1 MATRTIIYTPLL
13 AAGLAGAALF
23 AYSVYATQGSG
34 TLAQAP
40 MNIQANI
47 KPAFIMAVDD
57 SGSMSFQVLMGGFD
71 GAACWSGDS
80 FYSGTTPND
89 VNKSGCSE
97 SASSYWYVI
106 PSDGY
111 RVSRAGRAIP
121 PVDGLGFA
129 RSAEVN
135 RSYFDPHVA
144 YEPWLNGDGTAY
156 THSDTDSDG
165 NASPVAARVDPRSN
179 NPKFD
184 LTSLVKE
191 SASSYRFELRKG
203 MVLPKGMQYYT
214 TSSCGGMGSNS
225 SLRNKWIELTAPLT
239 VSATCTVGLSYFPAV
254 FYLPT
259 GAAAPGGYI
268 DTVVAPDGA
277 NRVLGGR
284 AKAVGAC
291 GQGCD
296 MYRYEIRPNN
306 YSDPAAYQAAI
317 RNFANWFSYYG
328 NRNLAMVAAMT
339 RSMIDVRDMR
349 VGYFAINDVSG
360 EDPKV
365 QMRDMTVQADKVA
378 LFGDLHGLVASGGT
392 PNLKAVNHIGKQF
405 MRTDE
410 GAPIVNQ
417 CQKNSGMLFTDGY
430 SNAGSPGADAITGL
444 GIPFD
449 PTPKDSLAAIA
460 TKYYQATLRTGA
472 GFPTG
477 KVRVPEACSTLPPG
491 SIEWKRLDC
500 NTNLHM
506 NLYGITLGARGV
518 LFNPDLNRDPYTD
531 ASIYGHWPSH
541 SNDNPSTVDDL
552 WHATVNT
559 RGEYINA
566 SSPVEITTAMRRVLA
581 SAGGGSTPSGS
592 LGLTGARIGDGSFTV
607 TPSYTARNESTDWH
621 SNLLAQT
628 VTSNVLTGEATFTK
642 LWEATDP
649 GKIPIHGSRNIYR
662 AKNQATG
669 VKPKVQPF
677 DTSNVT
683 LDDFCVSSDPL
694 ARCSKSGST
703 NGISG
708 SSSRLKLNLV
718 DIVNYLRGDQ
728 SAEVQNNGKL
738 RDRTTRLGDIVNST
752 PVVVSPYTDHGYRSL
767 RTVSG
772 VGSYAYPFISSYETF
787 LAAKKTADKPVVFA
801 GANDGMLH
809 AFDGKTGTEL
819 FGFIPATALGHMG
832 NLLFPYASADKENQV
847 FSHTFYVDGPVTV
860 SDAYLGSDWKT
871 VLVGTAGAG
880 GRGVFG
886 LDVTTPGSFAGGNV
900 LWEINDKVSD
910 ADIKGDIGHVLGKP
924 VIVPVINGATTSWKA
939 IFGNGY
945 NSNRQD
951 AVLFVVDIA
960 TGAVTRI
967 KAEESSRASV
977 ANGLGNIVVLDRWIG
992 DAKGSGQQT
1001 GGDGFADTVY
1011 AADQNGAVWKFD
1023 LRDNSVPS
1031 DPFFVATDAN
1041 SGGTRQPILGGLEA
1055 AAGPGGAVM
1064 LYFGTGSFSF
1074 DGDKTDTQLQ
1084 SVYGVLDRGANV
1096 SRSELLQQTITEVSG
1111 ERKLTDASIGSSP
1124 GWYIN
1129 LAIGSARKGE
1139 RVIGYP
1145 RVESG
1150 VVFITTYEPQSTAD
1164 CAGDGFNRIYGVYA
1178 LSGGSAMSSV
1188 RFGSPTGSSPGTGAN
1203 GFVLETGGSAPV
1215 KDVAVLSTPRLQP
1228 LPVTATA
1235 AEQAAALA
1243 ARCSMIVQVAGAP
1256 PMYMPRQCGRQSW
1269 RQVR

>member
-1 MATRTIIYTPLL
+1 MATRTTVYISLL
-13 AAGLAGAALF
+13 ATCLTGAAF
-23 AYSVYATQGSG
+23 FTYSVYATQGSG

-57 SGSMSFQVLMGGFD
+57 SGSMTFQTMFPGQD
-71 GAACWSGDS
+71 GQACWDTTRQS
-80 FYSGTTPND
+80 FFDANGKLNTTG
-89 VNKSGCSE
+89 SCS
-97 SASSYWYVI
+97 YVHVVPGPRI
-106 PSDGY
+106 DT
-111 RVSRAGRAIP
+111 GRYGIP
-121 PVDGLGFA
+121 PLDSLGFA
-129 RSAEVN
+129 RSSEYN
-135 RSYFDPHVA
+135 PSYFDPNVT
-144 YEPWLNGDGTAY
+144 YEPWVGSDISPYPDASVSSTRIHPGQAASVDLFAPYFSTAS
-156 THSDTDSDG
+156 T
-165 NASPVAARVDPRSN
+165 NAFRIQ
-179 NPKFD
+179 
-184 LTSLVKE
+184 
-191 SASSYRFELRKG
+191 KG
-203 MVLPKGMQYYT
+203 MVIPAGTRYRD
-214 TSSCGGMGSNS
+214 GSVYQNHAGITWNGS
-225 SLRNKWIELTAPLT
+225 AKNIYIEHIP
-239 VSATCTVGLSYFPAV
+239 AT
-254 FYLPT
+254 FYLKYSADSDPL
-259 GAAAPGGYI
+259 PVGYVHA
-268 DTVVAPDGA
+268 D
-277 NRVLGGR
+277 RVR
-284 AKAVGAC
+284 VSNAC
-291 GQGCD
+291 GAGCD
-296 MYRYEIRPNN
+296 MWRYRPSSAE
-306 YSDPAAYQAAI
+306 AKQ
-317 RNFANWFSYYG
+317 NFANWFSFYG
-328 NRNLAMVAAMT
+328 NRNRAMVAGMT
-339 RSMIDVRDMR
+339 RAMADIRDMR
-349 VGYFAINDVSG
+349 VGYVTINGSKPA
-360 EDPKV
+360 ELP
-365 QMRDMTVQADKVA
+365 MRDLTTQADKSLLYA
-378 LFGDLHGLVASGGT
+378 SMLELGASGGT
-392 PNLKAVNHIGKQF
+392 PNRQAVDYIGKQF
-405 MRTDE
+405 MRTDA
-410 GAPIVNQ
+410 GAPVQNQ

-430 SNAGSPGADAITGL
+430 SNGGGPLAPAITGL

-449 PTPKDSLAAIA
+449 PTPENSMAAIA
-460 TKYYQATLRTGA
+460 TKYYQTTLRTGT

-477 KVRVPEACSTLPPG
+477 KVRIPEACSTLPAD
-491 SIEWKRLDC
+491 SIERRRLDC
-500 NTNLHM
+500 NPNLHM
-506 NLYGITLGARGV
+506 NFFGITLGARGN
-518 LFNPDLNRDPYTD
+518 LFDPDIEKDPYTD
-531 ASIYGHWPSH
+531 STVYGKWPGRE
-541 SNDNPSTVDDL
+541 NDNPSTVDDI
-552 WHATVNT
+552 WHAAINT

-566 SSPVEITTAMRRVLA
+566 RSPVDITSAMRRVLA

-607 TPSYTARNESTDWH
+607 TPSYTARNESTDWY

-649 GKIPIHGSRNIYR
+649 GKIPAHGSRNILR
-662 AKNQATG
+662 AKNQASG
-669 VKPKVQPF
+669 VKPDVKAF
-677 DTSNVT
+677 TAANLT

-694 ARCSKSGST
+694 ARCTKSGST

-708 SSSRLKLNLV
+708 SSSRLKLSLA

-728 SAEVQNNGKL
+728 SAEVKNNGKL

-752 PVVVSPYTDHGYRSL
+752 PVIVSPYTDHGYRSL

-772 VGSYAYPFISSYETF
+772 AGAYAYPFISSYETF
-787 LAAKKTADKPVVFA
+787 LAAKKAADKPVVFA

-871 VLVGTAGAG
+871 VLIGTAGAG

-886 LDVTTPGSFAGGNV
+886 LDVTTPASFAAGDV

-910 ADIKGDIGHVLGKP
+910 AGIKGDIGHVLGKP
-924 VIVPVINGATTSWKA
+924 VIVPVMNGATTSWKA

-967 KAEESSRASV
+967 KAEESSRASIP
-977 ANGLGNIVVLDRWIG
+977 NGLGNIIVLDRWIG
-992 DAKGSGQQT
+992 DAKGPDEQS

-1023 LRDNSVPS
+1023 LRDNSVPTE
-1031 DPFFVATDAN
+1031 PFFVATDAN

-1096 SRSELLQQTITEVSG
+1096 SRSELMQQTITEASG
-1111 ERKLTDASIGSSP
+1111 ERKLTEASIGSSP

-1129 LAIGSARKGE
+1129 LAVGSVRKGE
-1139 RVIGYP
+1139 RVVGYP

-1164 CAGDGFNRIYGVYA
+1164 CAGDGFNRLYGVYA

-1188 RFGSPTGSSPGTGAN
+1188 RFGSPTGNSPGTGAN
-1203 GFVLETGGSAPV
+1203 GFMLETGGSAPV

-1228 LPVTATA
+1228 LPATATA